1 MVPLVFL
8 IALQLCVFVHRCTKV
23 SHVMY
28 AQIDFLKNVKKNCRY
43 KVISVMS
50 LN

>member
-1 MVPLVFL
+1 MVPLIFL

-28 AQIDFLKNVKKNCRY
+28 AQIDFHKNVEKTVDIK
-43 KVISVMS
+43 
-50 LN
+50 

>member
-8 IALQLCVFVHRCTKV
+8 IALQLCVFVHRCTRV

-28 AQIDFLKNVKKNCRY
+28 AQINFLKNVEKTVDIK
-43 KVISVMS
+43 
-50 LN
+50 

>member
-8 IALQLCVFVHRCTKV
+8 IALQLCVFVHRCARV

-28 AQIDFLKNVKKNCRY
+28 AQIDFLKNVEKTVDIK
-43 KVISVMS
+43 
-50 LN
+50 